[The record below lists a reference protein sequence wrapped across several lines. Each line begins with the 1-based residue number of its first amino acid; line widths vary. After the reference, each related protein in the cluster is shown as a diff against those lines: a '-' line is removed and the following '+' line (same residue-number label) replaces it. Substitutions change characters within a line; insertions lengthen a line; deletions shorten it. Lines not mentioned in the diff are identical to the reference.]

1 MGEGSRHLTIDRALG
16 WSRSARLPAVG
27 AGLAAV
33 GLILVRSAGAP
44 AEQLRI
50 LRQLGDAWADPL
62 ASVLALMTLAGEGL
76 VAYLLAVL
84 VLRSLSML
92 PGTMGGVADR
102 VASLVTP
109 AAVRRTLDLV
119 VGGALLAQATMALVP
134 AAEPGPP
141 AASSQRVAA
150 ALGQSVGSVPG
161 ALADPAMDGALDGAR
176 STSERSVALFR
187 ASLTGEV
194 PTGSG
199 PTAGIGDGTEP
210 VETRPA
216 SRRASA
222 PLPPWLGGGP
232 SIAGPNQAEAESADV
247 AGSGTAGADT
257 VRPPGWQIVE
267 PGDTLWSIAAAHL
280 RPGTRS
286 ASNIHRFWQQ
296 VYRAN
301 RPVVGPDPDLI
312 HPGTHLR
319 VPPYHLLRR

>member
-1 MGEGSRHLTIDRALG
+1 MRKGSRHLALDRALG
-16 WSRSARLPAVG
+16 WLRSVQLPAVG

-33 GLILVRSAGAP
+33 ELILVRWAGAP
-44 AEQLRI
+44 AEELRT

-62 ASVLALMTLAGEGL
+62 ACVLALMTLAGEAL

-92 PGTMGGVADR
+92 PGTMGRVADR

-119 VGGALLAQATMALVP
+119 VGGALLAQAALALVP
-134 AAEPGPP
+134 AAEPIPP
-141 AASSQRVAA
+141 AGSSQRVAA
-150 ALGQSVGSVPG
+150 ALWQSVDSVPG
-161 ALADPAMDGALDGAR
+161 GLADPAMDGSLDGAR
-176 STSERSVALFR
+176 STSEPSVDLFR
-187 ASLTGEV
+187 ASLTGEI
-194 PTGSG
+194 PPGNGS
-199 PTAGIGDGTEP
+199 TAGIDDGTEP

-232 SIAGPNQAEAESADV
+232 SIAVPEAGAEGADV
-247 AGSGTAGADT
+247 AGRGTVGADT

-280 RPGTRS
+280 RPATRS

-312 HPGTHLR
+312 HPGTRLR
-319 VPPYHLLRR
+319 VPPYRLQRR

>member
-1 MGEGSRHLTIDRALG
+1 MREGLRHLAIDRALG
-16 WSRSARLPAVG
+16 WLRSARLPAVG

-33 GLILVRSAGAP
+33 ELILVRSAGAP

-150 ALGQSVGSVPG
+150 ALGQSVDSVPG
-161 ALADPAMDGALDGAR
+161 ALLDGAR
-176 STSERSVALFR
+176 STSERSVAVFR

-232 SIAGPNQAEAESADV
+232 SIAVPNQPGAEGADV

-267 PGDTLWSIAAAHL
+267 PGDTLWRIAAAHL
-280 RPGTRS
+280 RPATRS

-312 HPGTHLR
+312 HPGTRLR
-319 VPPYHLLRR
+319 VPPYSLHRR